1 MTRIHDLRP
10 QSDAGFRR
18 LPRIVRQSNG
28 VGFRYHHHPQ
38 RSREQSATG
47 EEIETLAFACL
58 FDALVR

>member
-10 QSDAGFRR
+10 QSDAEFRR

-28 VGFRYHHHPQ
+28 LGFRSHHHHR
-38 RSREQSATG
+38 RSREQSAAG